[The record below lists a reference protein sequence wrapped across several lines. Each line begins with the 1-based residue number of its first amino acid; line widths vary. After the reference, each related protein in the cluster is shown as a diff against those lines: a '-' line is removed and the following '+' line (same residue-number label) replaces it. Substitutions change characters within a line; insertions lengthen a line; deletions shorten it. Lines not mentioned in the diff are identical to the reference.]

1 MVPSPAPEG
10 TANGASLLTSNQ
22 LQSDIFKV
30 DPKPTITSMEP
41 TATERLQR
49 LMRDCGYSTARLENM
64 YSELPPR
71 KLRDDLVDY
80 YFTNM
85 SVLAFVLD
93 EWNHLLMNLTEIGFV
108 IRYPRTS
115 SVPPTSRFWP
125 MSKTWPIPITSDSC
139 RCYSSCWRLP

>member
-71 KLRDDLVDY
+71 KLRDDLLDY
-80 YFTNM
+80 YFSNM

-93 EWNHLLMNLTEIGFV
+93 EWNHLLMNLTGLWRQHACCNCIV
-108 IRYPRTS
+108 TNLTSNYNASNLASRTLCGT
-115 SVPPTSRFWP
+115 VERE
-125 MSKTWPIPITSDSC
+125 
-139 RCYSSCWRLP
+139 